1 VDLQQEI
8 QSLTNPVA
16 PSGAAIVGTVED
28 LQAQTRIKAYRV
40 REAVNTTYDLLGHD
54 LLNAAFWMDVR
65 KAQDASR
72 NFGGAP
78 TAAWTA
84 FRKIVP
90 LLPAMDGS
98 PMQPRPMTA
107 AVFLKATAAANFYG
121 GEAPPASSEKQ

>member
-1 VDLQQEI
+1 
-8 QSLTNPVA
+8 
-16 PSGAAIVGTVED
+16 
-28 LQAQTRIKAYRV
+28 V

-72 NFGGAP
+72 SFGGAP
-78 TAAWTA
+78 TSAWTA

-90 LLPAMDGS
+90 LLPVMDAS

-107 AVFLKATAAANFYG
+107 VAFLKATPAEKFYG
-121 GEAPPASSEKQ
+121 AGEPPPASSEKQ